1 MPMKDGTSNHE
12 FLCARRKFKKTD
24 VERERESVRVKV
36 RVMTLFFV
44 FFVVLVVVVVLI
56 MIPVTLH
63 CYYNAL
69 TLHVWVQFSNE
80 ENNYRNFIDYIFFY
94 HI

>member
-1 MPMKDGTSNHE
+1 MK
-12 FLCARRKFKKTD
+12 KKPE
-24 VERERESVRVKV
+24 VSRERKRARASVRE
-36 RVMTLFFV
+36 MTRFVLFFW
-44 FFVVLVVVVVLI
+44 FFVVVVVLI

-80 ENNYRNFIDYIFFY
+80 ENN
-94 HI
+94 